1 MKKIYYIIQLFCLG
15 LVTHIQAQQTPQYTQ
30 YMYNM
35 SVVNPAYM
43 IDEPGIIQLGSL
55 YRTQWVGLE
64 GAPKTA
70 NVFAHIPLSDKI
82 QLSANYINDKIGSKT
97 IINQNVF
104 NLDFAYKL
112 TITETTS
119 LSLGLKA
126 GVNQLGVDF
135 TKAETTTIQNLQNT
149 SHTSL
154 NMGAGVYLFGR
165 KSYVGI
171 STPNLIPNQI
181 TSADKNVFKEKSH
194 FYLIGGYV
202 FDVSRSIKFKPST
215 VVKYVNQAPLTFDVA
230 TNFLFNERFEIGASY
245 RYQDAVNALV
255 GFYINPNL
263 RIGYAYD
270 YSISDLDYFNKGS
283 HEIILLY
290 RLDLLK
296 FRKKYSSPRFY

>member
-1 MKKIYYIIQLFCLG
+1 MIQVFCLG
-15 LVTHIQAQQTPQYTQ
+15 LVIQTQAQQTPQYTQ

-43 IDEPGIIQLGSL
+43 IDEPGMIQLGSL
-55 YRTQWVGLE
+55 YRNQWVGVE

-70 NVFAHIPLSDKI
+70 NVFAHIPLNDKI

-97 IINQNVF
+97 IINQNIF

-112 TITETTS
+112 TLTETTS

-135 TKAETTTIQNLQNT
+135 SGAQLTSGQNFQNT
-149 SHTSL
+149 SQSSL
-154 NMGAGVYLFGR
+154 NIGTGAYLFGR

-181 TSADKNVFKEKSH
+181 TSADKNVFKEQSH
-194 FYLIGGYV
+194 VYFIGGYV
-202 FDVSRSIKFKPST
+202 FDVTRSIKFKPST
-215 VVKYVNQAPLTFDVA
+215 VVKYVNQSPLTFDVA
-230 TNFLFNERFEIGASY
+230 SNFLFNEKFEVGASY

-270 YSISDLDYFNKGS
+270 YGISDLNYFNKGS

-296 FRKKYSSPRFY
+296 FRNKYSSPRFY